1 MSSCNCIQMVL
12 YSSLFYH
19 VFIFFRHYNAH
30 NELSSKA
37 QLEYKNK
44 TERNAQVM
52 PITHNIITQ
61 NW

>member
-1 MSSCNCIQMVL
+1 MVL